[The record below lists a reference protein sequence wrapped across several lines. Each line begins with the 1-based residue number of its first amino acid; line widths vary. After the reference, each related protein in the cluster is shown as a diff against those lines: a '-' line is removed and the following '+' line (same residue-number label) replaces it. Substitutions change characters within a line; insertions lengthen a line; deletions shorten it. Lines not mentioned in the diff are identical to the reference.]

1 MNEVSKHN
9 MSLKSKKIGPTC
21 TEVGAQASL
30 ITPPPLGVRLV
41 MPNMG
46 LNHLCIDMYDLS
58 TKNDAKI
65 AQKSSFFLLQEHHK
79 ATPDGC
85 I

>member
-9 MSLKSKKIGPTC
+9 MSSKSKKNSPTC
-21 TEVGAQASL
+21 TEVGPGAAL